1 MRLASWARTRH
12 RSTAPTK
19 IQSEPV
25 WFSCRMDGA
34 EGNSALTG
42 QAVGWTG
49 GRKTAWLVIGRDEQF
64 ARTLIE
70 ALRQAAD

>member
-1 MRLASWARTRH
+1 
-12 RSTAPTK
+12 
-19 IQSEPV
+19 
-25 WFSCRMDGA
+25 MDGA